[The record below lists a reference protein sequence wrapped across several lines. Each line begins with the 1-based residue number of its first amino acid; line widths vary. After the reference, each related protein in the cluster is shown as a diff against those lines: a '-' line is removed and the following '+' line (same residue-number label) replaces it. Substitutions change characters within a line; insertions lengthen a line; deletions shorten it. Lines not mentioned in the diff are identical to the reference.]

1 MQANFI
7 EMRLVERIKT
17 IYHESLFFFLHP
29 KTYWKQ
35 IKSGNYRGIFGF
47 SQFFVPGLLLAFVF
61 IILGE
66 LIFHSKD
73 GFFWQDALVKAS
85 RKVVFLFLLLTLSI
99 IVIRLVIKQFRFSL
113 KMGTVKK
120 IVVYSISPALISTV
134 VTGLLPFLDLGGIAP
149 WYGFYLAYSG
159 FETYFEVKEEKKFY
173 FYFALFMAIF
183 SLVMVLSFILN
194 RISAHI
200 LL

>member
-1 MQANFI
+1 MSLF
-7 EMRLVERIKT
+7 EPIKT

-29 KTYWKQ
+29 KTYWQQ

-47 SQFFVPGLLLAFVF
+47 SRFFIPGLLVAFICV
-61 IILGE
+61 ILGD
-66 LIFHSKD
+66 LIFHSKN

-85 RKVVFLFLLLTLSI
+85 RKVVFLFLLLTFTIMI
-99 IVIRLVIKQFRFSL
+99 IRFVIKQFHFSL
-113 KMGTVKK
+113 KMGAVKR
-120 IVVYSISPALISTV
+120 IVTYSISPALITTV
-134 VTGLLPFLDLGGIAP
+134 VTGLLPFLDLGGLAP
-149 WYGFYLAYSG
+149 WYGFILAYIG
-159 FETYFEVKEEKKFY
+159 FETYFEIAHEKKFY

-183 SLVMVLSFILN
+183 SLIMILTFTLN